1 MSDLENLQGKWQA
14 VWLEDDGR
22 KIPASKV
29 KKTSVTIS
37 GDSYTLHQGDQDFS
51 GVITKIDPSENPPTI
66 DFLGARE
73 LDGPGKSYR
82 GIYLL
87 EGDEFTVCVAPPGK
101 ARPMDFDSR
110 RGSGYWLYLL
120 RRVIPESFADDQDAQ
135 GKREASQPVAVSQK
149 ESW

>member
-1 MSDLENLQGKWQA
+1 MTDLENIQGEWQA

-29 KKTSVTIS
+29 KQTMVTIS
-37 GDSYTLHQGDQDFS
+37 GESYTLHQGDQDFS
-51 GVITKIDPSENPPTI
+51 GVITRIDPTENPAGI
-66 DFLGARE
+66 DFLRGRG
-73 LDGPGKSYR
+73 LDRPGKSYR

-87 EGDEFTVCVAPPGK
+87 EGDEFSVCVAPPGK

-120 RRVIPESFADDQDAQ
+120 RRVIPESFVNDN
-135 GKREASQPVAVSQK
+135 EARQPVAVFQ
-149 ESW
+149 E